1 MKSFNLQSATP
12 VMYVAAAVII
22 LGSLLYSRYL
32 ANQLEEKERH
42 AIELKASA
50 MDLQNVEP
58 NFNNPSPYE
67 QEAQSFVLNIIRK
80 DDEVPWILTNE
91 EFNYISGLNVGIAD
105 TLSPEEQQA
114 LAEPFIRQFKGEH
127 DPIRVEIAPGVVNY
141 VLYGESRLLTQLRWF
156 PIAQLL
162 VAAAFIGFV
171 LLAFAIAKRNEQNK
185 VWVGLAKET
194 AHQLGTPVSSLMAWI
209 ELLKMNLEGQPDDQ
223 QYVIEME
230 QDVKRLEDITERFSK
245 IGSEPELIEISV
257 HEVLEQSANYLKKR
271 MTRKGNITL
280 DVSNQLSPDSKLHIN
295 PPLIYWVIENLLK
308 NALDAIQNKKGA
320 IKLHAEEGP
329 NNFTIDVTDTGK
341 GIPKSNF
348 KKVFQPGFTTKKRG
362 WGLGLSLTK
371 RIVEDYHKGKIFVK
385 SSEVGKGTTFR
396 IILPKH

>member
-1 MKSFNLQSATP
+1 MKSINLQAATP
-12 VMYVAAAVII
+12 IMYVAAAAII

-32 ANQLEEKERH
+32 ANQLDEKERQT
-42 AIELKASA
+42 IELKVNA
-50 MDLQNVEP
+50 MYLQNAELG
-58 NFNNPSPYE
+58 SPTQSPFE
-67 QEAQSFVLNIIRK
+67 KEAQNFVGTILLRT
-80 DDEVPWILTNE
+80 DDQVPWILTNE
-91 EFNYISGLNVGIAD
+91 NFEYQSGRNLGI
-105 TLSPEEQQA
+105 EEGVSFLEEITMA
-114 LAEPFIRQFKGEH
+114 KPFIKQFRAEH
-127 DPIRVEIAPGVVNY
+127 DPIRVEVEGTVSY

-156 PIAQLL
+156 PIAQLI
-162 VAAAFIGFV
+162 VAAVFIGFV

-209 ELLKMNLEGQPDDQ
+209 ELLKMNLEERPDDLQ
-223 QYVIEME
+223 FVNEME

-257 HEVLEQSANYLKKR
+257 HEVLEQSAEYLRKR
-271 MTRKGNITL
+271 MTRKGNIIL
-280 DVSNQLSPDSKLHIN
+280 EVSNQLSPESKLQIN

-308 NALDAIQNKKGA
+308 NALDAIQQQKGK
-320 IKLHAEEGP
+320 IVLHAEEGP
-329 NNFTIDVTDTGK
+329 NNFTIEVTDSGK
-341 GIPKSNF
+341 GIPKSSF